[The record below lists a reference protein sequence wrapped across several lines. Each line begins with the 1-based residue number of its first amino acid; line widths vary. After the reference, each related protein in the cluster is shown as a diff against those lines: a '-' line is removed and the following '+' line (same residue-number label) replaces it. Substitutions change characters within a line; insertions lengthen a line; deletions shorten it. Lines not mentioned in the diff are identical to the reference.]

1 MVSLSEP
8 SCNSHISPTVQLFE
22 HFGTGRME
30 PRYATIKLL
39 LINICL
45 LILQSN
51 AETEA
56 VHDINILLVVS
67 FGQFGYNSSGVIPA
81 ADIALEDINKDPDIL
96 PGYKLTYDR
105 VRDSQVSQ
113 YEH

>member
-1 MVSLSEP
+1 
-8 SCNSHISPTVQLFE
+8 
-22 HFGTGRME
+22 ME
-30 PRYATIKLL
+30 SRYAIVIILL
-39 LINICL
+39 FTICL
-45 LILQSN
+45 LLLQNN

-56 VHDINILLVVS
+56 VHDINILFVVS

-81 ADIALEDINKDPDIL
+81 ADIALEDINNDPDIL

-113 YEH
+113 YDHWHYCKQECVDTF